1 MKNLLF
7 LLAFGCLI
15 THELDAMLNHEWRV
29 LPLLR
34 SLPDEL
40 GTTVFVAVHVPI
52 VAVVVALVSSIR
64 ERTRVLSR
72 CGVSAFLFLHGLAHF
87 LSSGDPSYEFDSLLS
102 DALIYGGALIGLA
115 HLVASKKE
123 LAQLLVR

>member
-1 MKNLLF
+1 MKHSLF
-7 LLAFGCLI
+7 LLGFGSLI
-15 THELDAMLNHEWRV
+15 THELDAILNHEWRV

-40 GTTVFVAVHVPI
+40 GTTVFVAVHIPI

-72 CGVSAFLFLHGLAHF
+72 CGVSAFLCLHGLAHF
-87 LSSGDPSYEFDSLLS
+87 LSSGDASYEFDSLLS

-115 HLVASKKE
+115 HLVASNKD
-123 LAQLLVR
+123 LAQFLVR